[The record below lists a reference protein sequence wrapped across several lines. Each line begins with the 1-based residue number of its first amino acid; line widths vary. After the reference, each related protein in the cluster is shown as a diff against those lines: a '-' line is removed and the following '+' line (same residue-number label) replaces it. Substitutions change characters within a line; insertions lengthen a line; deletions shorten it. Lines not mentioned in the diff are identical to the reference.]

1 MNPSKKSS
9 ITLGSSNLKRY
20 CLSDELR
27 EELRKLYGELYPGD
41 GIETAKLIIKNLN
54 NCTKII
60 SVGDIVTFNLL
71 SAGLVPDISFVDDRT
86 KRGPASDKIMQ
97 GTRHSLFRTITV
109 ENPAGI
115 ITEEL
120 LQEISHAMDSDKPIQ
135 ILVKGEE
142 DLAALPAIAMAP
154 LSSVIIY
161 GLPDKGAV
169 LVRVTESKKKEI
181 QSLLDRMKCKE

>member
-1 MNPSKKSS
+1 M
-9 ITLGSSNLKRY
+9 KRY
-20 CLSDELR
+20 CLPDELR
-27 EELRKLYGELYPGD
+27 DELRKLHGELYPGD
-41 GIETAKLIIKNLN
+41 GVETAKKIIKDLN
-54 NCTKII
+54 NYTKLI

-86 KRGPASDKIMQ
+86 KRGPASDKIMR
-97 GTRHSLFRTITV
+97 GTRHAVFKKLTV

-120 LQEISHAMDSDKPIQ
+120 LAETSRAMDEKKPTQ
-135 ILVKGEE
+135 IFIKGEE
-142 DLAALPAIAMAP
+142 DLAALPAIALAP
-154 LSSVIIY
+154 ISSVIIY

>member
-1 MNPSKKSS
+1 MKK
-9 ITLGSSNLKRY
+9 Y
-20 CLSDELR
+20 CLPDALR
-27 EELRKLYGELYPGD
+27 EELRKLHGELYSGD
-41 GIETAKLIIKNLN
+41 GLENAKRIIKDLDNY
-54 NCTKII
+54 TKLI

-86 KRGPASDKIMQ
+86 KRGPASDKIMK
-97 GTRHSLFRTITV
+97 GTRHAHFKTITV
-109 ENPAGI
+109 ENPPGM

-120 LQEISHAMDSDKPIQ
+120 LQEISNAMESKTPIQ
-135 ILVKGEE
+135 IFIQGEE

-169 LVRVTESKKKEI
+169 LVRVTEDKKKEI
-181 QSLLDRMKCKE
+181 QSLLDRMKCKEK

>member
-1 MNPSKKSS
+1 M
-9 ITLGSSNLKRY
+9 KRY
-20 CLSDELR
+20 CLPDELR
-27 EELRKLYGELYPGD
+27 AELRKLHGELYSGD

-54 NCTKII
+54 NYTKLI

-86 KRGPASDKIMQ
+86 KRGPASDKIMK
-97 GTRHSLFRTITV
+97 GTRHAIFRTITV

-120 LQEISHAMDSDKPIQ
+120 LQEISHAMDSSKPIQ
-135 ILVKGEE
+135 IFVKGEE

-169 LVRVTESKKKEI
+169 LVRVTESKKKEV

>member
-1 MNPSKKSS
+1 M
-9 ITLGSSNLKRY
+9 KRY
-20 CLSDELR
+20 CLPDALR
-27 EELRKLYGELYPGD
+27 EELRKLHGDLFPGD
-41 GIETAKLIIKNLN
+41 GIETAKQIIGHLKNY
-54 NCTKII
+54 TKLI
-60 SVGDIVTFNLL
+60 SVGDIVTYNLL

-86 KRGPASDKIMQ
+86 KRSPASDMVMR
-97 GTRHSLFRTITV
+97 GTRHAHFKTITV

-120 LQEISHAMDSDKPIQ
+120 MSAVEKAMDANMPIQ
-135 ILVKGEE
+135 IFIKGEE

-181 QSLLDRMKCKE
+181 QSLLERMKCKE

>member
-1 MNPSKKSS
+1 
-9 ITLGSSNLKRY
+9 LKRY
-20 CLSDELR
+20 CLPEELR
-27 EELRKLYGELYPGD
+27 TELRKLHGVLYPGD
-41 GIETAKLIIKNLN
+41 GVETAKQIIKDLN
-54 NCTKII
+54 NYTKLI

-86 KRGPASDKIMQ
+86 KRGPASDKIMR
-97 GTRHSLFRTITV
+97 GTRHVLFKQLTV
-109 ENPAGI
+109 ENPAGM

-120 LQEISHAMDSDKPIQ
+120 LQEVSSAMGEKKPTQ
-135 ILVKGEE
+135 IFIKGEE